1 MLPAAGWWYRRYQSA
16 RAFYVVSANQA
27 DHPTSPLSTKL
38 LYGDVTH
45 SILGAFYAT
54 HSELGY
60 GFLESVYRN
69 ALTVLLQEVGRRV
82 EREVPYELYFHGT
95 PIGRY
100 RADMVVEQKVIV
112 EVKAARV
119 IDSSHCAQLRHYLRA
134 SGIRVGLVLN
144 FGEEATFRRIIV

>member
-1 MLPAAGWWYRRYQSA
+1 MLPAAGWWYRLHQSA
-16 RAFYVVSANQA
+16 PAYFACPQLKQIASFAAQHKVALGN
-27 DHPTSPLSTKL
+27 
-38 LYGDVTH
+38 VTH

-69 ALTVLLQEVGRRV
+69 ALTVLLRESGCKV
-82 EREVPYELYFHGT
+82 EREVPYELYFHGAL
-95 PIGRY
+95 IGRY
-100 RADMVVEQKVIV
+100 RADVVVEQKVIV
-112 EVKAARV
+112 EVKAARA
-119 IDSSHCAQLRHYLRA
+119 IDSSHCAQLRNYLRA